1 MTRSRLQV
9 VRAVGVLDEA
19 CARSEDRWDLILFK
33 QELRHSDE
41 VADLRAVRREKG
53 GRDIRRQACGVLN
66 IKAL

>member
-19 CARSEDRWDLILFK
+19 CARSEHRRDLVLFE